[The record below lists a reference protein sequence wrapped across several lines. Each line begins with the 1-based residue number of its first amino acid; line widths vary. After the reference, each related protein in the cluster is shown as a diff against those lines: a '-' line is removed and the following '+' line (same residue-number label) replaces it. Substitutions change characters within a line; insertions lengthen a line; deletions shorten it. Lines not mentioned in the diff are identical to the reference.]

1 MESVFDLLG
10 QKENDLT
17 AAFGYILARCPRL
30 YANLIE
36 RLSQQLRLDLGGDPE
51 FALETPDET
60 GRTDLEVRLPSGLL
74 VCEAKRDWLLPE
86 TAQLRRYARRVR
98 RHGGGALVTLSQAS
112 QALALTRL
120 PDRQV
125 DGVHLV
131 HLSWSEILGDIGI
144 ARHGCR
150 GQERVW
156 LDEFHTYVEGVVH
169 VKSVAD
175 SWVYCVVLNEQRTG
189 GKRNLSYRE
198 WVTDELTYYHPYGV
212 NRWPKEPPNF
222 LAFRWD
228 GYVQR
233 IHRVDTYDVVPT
245 LLDRF
250 PDLPPSER
258 LRQSHAVYG
267 LSEKCIPLSE
277 PIPNGAPYRAA
288 RLWVLLDQLQVAD
301 TLAEACERS
310 QTLKAQGGIRTT

>member
-1 MESVFDLLG
+1 MFELLG

-17 AAFGYILARCPRL
+17 AAFGYSLARCPRL
-30 YANLIE
+30 YAKLID
-36 RLSQQLRLDLGGDPE
+36 RLSHHLTFDLGGDPE

-60 GRTDLEVRLPSGLL
+60 GRTDLEVRLPGGLL

-86 TAQLRRYARRVR
+86 VPQLRRYAGRVR

-125 DGVHLV
+125 EGVPVV
-131 HLSWSEILGDIGI
+131 HLSWIEVLGDIDR
-144 ARHGCR
+144 ARRGCR
-150 GQERVW
+150 GQERLW
-156 LDEFHTYVEGVVH
+156 LDEFHTYVKGVVR

-189 GKRNLSYRE
+189 GRRNLSYRE

-212 NRWPKEPPNF
+212 KRWPKEPPNF
-222 LAFRWD
+222 LAFRWN
-228 GYVQR
+228 GFVQC
-233 IHRVDTYDVVPT
+233 IHRVDSYEVVPT

-258 LRQSHAVYG
+258 LRQSHAVYR
-267 LSEKCIPLSE
+267 LSEKGIPLLK
-277 PIPNGAPYRAA
+277 PIPNGARYRAA

-301 TLAEACERS
+301 TLADAYERS
-310 QTLKAQGGIRTT
+310 QTLKIHGGIRTA